1 MSSATL
7 IRLGGL
13 AAILT
18 GALRMVAS
26 FIPSSKPPSTTLELF
41 YLVIDVLLLLGILGV
56 YAYQHERAGIVGFLG
71 FLVAVTGTAM
81 ITGPDGTIGGVEEYV
96 IGSLMISTGLTL
108 LAICSWKSGALP
120 RTVSAL
126 WILST
131 LVGVGG
137 FLAGG
142 LAVTFV
148 IAGVTFGLAFVLA
161 GAKIWADPVLKA
173 GKIHLG

>member
-26 FIPSSKPPSTTLELF
+26 FLPASKPPSTTMELF
-41 YLVIDVLLLLGILGV
+41 YLLIDVLLLFGILGI
-56 YAYQHERAGIVGFLG
+56 YGYQHERVGVVGFLG
-71 FLVAVTGTAM
+71 FLSALIGTAM
-81 ITGPDGTIGGVEEYV
+81 ITGPDGVLGGVDEYV
-96 IGSLMISTGLTL
+96 IGSLMISFGLTL
-108 LAICSWKSGALP
+108 LAIGSWKSGRLP
-120 RTVSAL
+120 RYVSVL

-131 LVGVGG
+131 IIGVGG

-142 LAVTFV
+142 VVITFV
-148 IAGVTFGLAFVLA
+148 IAGVMFGLAFVLA
-161 GAKIWADPVLKA
+161 GVQIWGDPVW
-173 GKIHLG
+173 KISQVSPD